1 VAARFFGRYEH
12 SLDAKG
18 RITLPARFRANFDT
32 QAFASQHTE
41 RCLALWTPDEFEK
54 QVAKMEALQNR
65 SAADR
70 NLARVWSA
78 GLAEIEI
85 DRQGRVAL
93 PAYLREFARLEGQV
107 LVNGAIDR
115 VELWNPAEYDSK
127 VAPAEAALTDP
138 ELLDVA
144 PAPASPSGGAPPSD
158 VLEG

>member
-1 VAARFFGRYEH
+1 MAARFFGRYEH

-18 RITLPARFRANFDT
+18 RITLPARFRASFDT
-32 QAFASQHTE
+32 HAFVSKNND
-41 RCLALWTPDEFEK
+41 RCLALWTPEEFEK
-54 QVAKMEALQNR
+54 QLAKMEALQNR

-107 LVNGAIDR
+107 LVNGALDR
-115 VELWNPAEYDSK
+115 IELWNPAEYEAK
-127 VAPAEAALTDP
+127 VAPAEAALTESSPDTDP
-138 ELLDVA
+138 FA
-144 PAPASPSGGAPPSD
+144 ASPAPA
-158 VLEG
+158 EG